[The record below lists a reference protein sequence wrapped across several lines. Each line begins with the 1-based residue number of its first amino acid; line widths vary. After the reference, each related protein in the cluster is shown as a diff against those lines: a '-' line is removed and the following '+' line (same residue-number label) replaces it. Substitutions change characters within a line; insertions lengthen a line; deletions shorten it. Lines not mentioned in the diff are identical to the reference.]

1 MLAICVPF
9 MRTAKAMASLH
20 IFASSPEPSTHDNAI
35 RTKLSCVGPNGDL
48 IATHAGS
55 KCAGES
61 HLHGL
66 NLGLDAT
73 KPVFGVSEKVRLKSV
88 SSATETS

>member
-9 MRTAKAMASLH
+9 MRTAKALASLH

-55 KCAGES
+55 ES
-61 HLHGL
+61 HMHGL

-73 KPVFGVSEKVRLKSV
+73 KSVFGVSEK
-88 SSATETS
+88 